1 MRRLP
6 VILGAMLVS
15 AIPALAQDAY
25 PDLRGTWTG
34 TADQVARA
42 LDRSGGVFQSGAMT
56 LVIDAQQDRRFYG
69 GIDVVEGAAR
79 LKLDIVGVFTN
90 QEEFRW
96 AEPSGEVE
104 GHMVDADTIEAC
116 YLRISAFSQ
125 VAASETLTRQ

>member
-79 LKLDIVGVFTN
+79 LKVDVGVFTN

-125 VAASETLTRQ
+125 VAACETLTRQ

>member
-125 VAASETLTRQ
+125 VAACETLTRQ